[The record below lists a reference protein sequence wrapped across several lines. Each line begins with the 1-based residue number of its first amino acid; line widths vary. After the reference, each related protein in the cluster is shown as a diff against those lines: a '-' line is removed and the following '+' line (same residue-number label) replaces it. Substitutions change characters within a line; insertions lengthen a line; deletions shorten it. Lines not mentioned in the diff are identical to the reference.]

1 MGQQLAYMEIKHT
14 LALLL
19 LHFRV
24 SLAEGQDPNPSPV
37 HSSLT
42 MMIAN
47 GLRVRLEKRGL

>member
-47 GLRVRLEKRGL
+47 GLRVRLEKREV